1 MTGSAIAD
9 ASGIGLMEI
18 DQMKKEDMMQSSAV
32 PLQPLLQR

>member
-18 DQMKKEDMMQSSAV
+18 DQMKKEGLRRRV
-32 PLQPLLQR
+32 